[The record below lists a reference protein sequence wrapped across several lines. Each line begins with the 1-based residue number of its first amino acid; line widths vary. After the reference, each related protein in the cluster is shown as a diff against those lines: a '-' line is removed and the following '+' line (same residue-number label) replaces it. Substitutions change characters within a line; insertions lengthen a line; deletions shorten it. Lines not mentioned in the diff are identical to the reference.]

1 MCLCFLTSCIRIS
14 LLFFASLNRRLSS
27 SVSKMSSGIGVGLSF
42 SSSATKVKY
51 AEPTCVRVYYVYLR
65 EMKGRDGMILMV
77 IRPISV
83 LIFLGF
89 VPLPPFPILGG
100 IFSHILFILLTGVI
114 LYYIRVLVIFLSKFY
129 KNSSSLYL
137 LVMLPF
143 VIFYMRVF
151 FRII

>member
-1 MCLCFLTSCIRIS
+1 
-14 LLFFASLNRRLSS
+14 
-27 SVSKMSSGIGVGLSF
+27 
-42 SSSATKVKY
+42 
-51 AEPTCVRVYYVYLR
+51 
-65 EMKGRDGMILMV
+65 MKGRDGMILMV

-89 VPLPPFPILGG
+89 VPIPPFPILGG
-100 IFSHILFILLTGVI
+100 IFSHILFMLLTGVI
-114 LYYIRVLVIFLSKFY
+114 LYYIRVLVVFLSKFY